1 MGLNFS
7 VINLLMK
14 SGYTI
19 FVLLICSILSLK
31 VIVEK
36 FIVLKCLNRKFNEAL
51 AVRINHQINKNDVQA
66 AMEELGLNKY
76 KWWFFTFQSPMENIF
91 RFILKNKDKSQD
103 FLLDRSMAKLDIQ
116 VVNLEKGLNILATL
130 GSISP
135 FIGLFGTVIGII
147 RAFDSLSG
155 DLSSGYGNVMSG
167 ISEALISTAAGLLV
181 AVPAVMFYNSF
192 IKKIKNSIPV
202 FEDSIYETISNLASS
217 RVQK

>member
-1 MGLNFS
+1 MELNFS

-19 FVLLICSILSLK
+19 FVLIICSVLSLK

-36 FIVLKCLNRKFNEAL
+36 YIALKCLNRKFNEAIAL
-51 AVRINHQINKNDVQA
+51 RINHQINKNDIPA

-91 RFILKNKDKSQD
+91 RYILKNKDKGQD
-103 FLLDRSMAKLDIQ
+103 FLLDRSLTKLDIQ

-135 FIGLFGTVIGII
+135 FIGLFGTVVGII

-155 DLSSGYGNVMSG
+155 DMASGYTNVMAG

-181 AVPAVMFYNSF
+181 AIPAVLFYNSF
-192 IKKIKNSIPV
+192 IKKIKNSIPF
-202 FEDSIYETISNLASS
+202 FEDTIYETVSNITGIKG
-217 RVQK
+217 QK